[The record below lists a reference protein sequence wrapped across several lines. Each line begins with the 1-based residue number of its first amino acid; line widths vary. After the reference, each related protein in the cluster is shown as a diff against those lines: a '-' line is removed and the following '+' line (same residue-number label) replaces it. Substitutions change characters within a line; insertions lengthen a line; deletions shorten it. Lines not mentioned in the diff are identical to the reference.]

1 MCKTLARC
9 FGGGGYL
16 IVGFVVTKVGH
27 AIMVVVVGEN
37 GWVGWER
44 GIIGGVQLFVF
55 FTTKKI
61 LV

>member
-1 MCKTLARC
+1 M
-9 FGGGGYL
+9 

-55 FTTKKI
+55 FTTKII